1 MSAERV
7 QKLLARA
14 GVTSRRKAEELV
26 REGRVT
32 INGRV
37 AGIGDKA
44 DLAVDSVKVDGKR
57 LRPLAQHRYLLLN
70 KPKGYLTAVQD
81 EKGRPTVLDLV
92 PPPLRN
98 ALFPVG
104 RLDFQTEGLLL
115 LTTDGEFAER
125 VAHPRHGCSK
135 VYEVKVHGVPVEAEI
150 DRLRR
155 GVVLDGKRTAP
166 ARITSLGRTGRGE
179 EEGNSWWEVQLQEG
193 RTRQIREMFFRIGH
207 RVQKLRRVAIGP
219 VRDPAIPLGALRDL
233 DEREID
239 LLRRA
244 ADPALSPP
252 SGRPCH
258 PARALGRPLARLRR
272 RSRAGPPPAARDAA
286 RSGSGPRRHA
296 PQPDLAGSVRPLPG
310 PVAHPGATR
319 RPPPTPARPAAGPA
333 VPAAP
338 PSAPSAPSVSARGL
352 DVPAA
357 PRGPLVVAIDG
368 PSGVGKSTTARGLA
382 RRLGI
387 PYLDTGAMYRALAL
401 LVLRRGLDPGDR
413 EAVEALAASA
423 PLGMRQRDDGQ
434 LEVLLDGEPVAGRIR
449 APEVSEATSRIA
461 VYPRVRARMVA
472 LQREIAGR
480 EGGVLE
486 GRDIGSQVLPGARF
500 KFFLDAP
507 LAVRVA
513 RRRLELA
520 ARGGAVDEAELAR
533 EIEERDRRDRAR
545 ADSPLICT
553 PGHIRIDT
561 GPLDAEG
568 VIARML
574 AFIRAGGR
582 GAPEGA

>member
-252 SGRPCH
+252 KRP
-258 PARALGRPLARLRR
+258 PLPPRPRTR
-272 RSRAGPPPAARDAA
+272 PAARETPAPKPSRPSAGGA
-286 RSGSGPRRHA
+286 RRRPERKRAEEARPATGPGRKRPSAPRAGRPPRRDA
-296 PQPDLAGSVRPLPG
+296 PASAYPG
-310 PVAHPGATR
+310 PTGRGTR
-319 RPPPTPARPAAGPA
+319 RPGRPPRP
-333 VPAAP
+333 
-338 PSAPSAPSVSARGL
+338 RR
-352 DVPAA
+352 
-357 PRGPLVVAIDG
+357 PRRP
-368 PSGVGKSTTARGLA
+368 
-382 RRLGI
+382 
-387 PYLDTGAMYRALAL
+387 
-401 LVLRRGLDPGDR
+401 
-413 EAVEALAASA
+413 
-423 PLGMRQRDDGQ
+423 
-434 LEVLLDGEPVAGRIR
+434 
-449 APEVSEATSRIA
+449 
-461 VYPRVRARMVA
+461 
-472 LQREIAGR
+472 
-480 EGGVLE
+480 
-486 GRDIGSQVLPGARF
+486 
-500 KFFLDAP
+500 
-507 LAVRVA
+507 
-513 RRRLELA
+513 
-520 ARGGAVDEAELAR
+520 
-533 EIEERDRRDRAR
+533 
-545 ADSPLICT
+545 
-553 PGHIRIDT
+553 
-561 GPLDAEG
+561 
-568 VIARML
+568 
-574 AFIRAGGR
+574 
-582 GAPEGA
+582 